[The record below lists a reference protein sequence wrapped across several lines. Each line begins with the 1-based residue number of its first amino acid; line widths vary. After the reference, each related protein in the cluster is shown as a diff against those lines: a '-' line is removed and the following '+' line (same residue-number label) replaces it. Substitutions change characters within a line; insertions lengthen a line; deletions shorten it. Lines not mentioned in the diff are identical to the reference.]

1 MNPQTFSIEA
11 EQSFLGALMCDGADA
26 MSRVECEVTPAHF
39 YRQDH
44 GRIYAAARKLVDAG
58 RSADSIAVSDALEDA
73 GELQSVGGL
82 GYVSSLQA
90 SSYSSAGIRR
100 HAEIIVERA
109 AIRSL
114 LAVSGQIADLVAEH
128 GQSTQEKID
137 AAQKLVM
144 GLSERA
150 TLGASE
156 PKTVAELM
164 PGYLDAVE
172 ERWEK
177 KGGGMD
183 TGFPDFDKRLNGGF
197 AEGNFVVL
205 AGRPGMGK
213 TALGI
218 QIAYHFARQGRG
230 ALVCSQ
236 EMQSIQLM
244 DRVAAFVGRV
254 NLGRVI
260 KGDMS
265 DDESGRFHEA
275 VSSIFNIP
283 LSLDDQGSLKMDD
296 VRRKARKVKGKH
308 GLSVLVIDYLQLMV
322 GDGENRTRELTQ
334 ITGALKAL
342 AKELR
347 ICVIALSQLNRAVE
361 QRQNRRP
368 IMADLRES
376 GSIEQDADVIIAP
389 YRDEYY
395 NEDSPHKG
403 LAELLILKNR
413 QGAPGGFV
421 PLAYQGEY
429 TRFDS
434 MYGAW
439 PDGDGRAEGKRT
451 RRGFDG

>member
-26 MSRVECEVTPAHF
+26 MARVECEVAPAHF

-58 RSADSIAVSDALEDA
+58 RSADSIAVSDALEEA

-164 PGYLDAVE
+164 PSYLDAVE
-172 ERWEK
+172 ERWAK

-205 AGRPGMGK
+205 AGRPAMGK
-213 TALGI
+213 TALGL

-283 LSLDDQGSLKMDD
+283 LSFDEQGSLKMDD
-296 VRRKARKVKGKH
+296 VRRKARKAKGKH

-361 QRQNRRP
+361 QRPNRRP

-389 YRDEYY
+389 YRDE
-395 NEDSPHKG
+395 
-403 LAELLILKNR
+403 
-413 QGAPGGFV
+413 
-421 PLAYQGEY
+421 
-429 TRFDS
+429 
-434 MYGAW
+434 
-439 PDGDGRAEGKRT
+439 
-451 RRGFDG
+451 